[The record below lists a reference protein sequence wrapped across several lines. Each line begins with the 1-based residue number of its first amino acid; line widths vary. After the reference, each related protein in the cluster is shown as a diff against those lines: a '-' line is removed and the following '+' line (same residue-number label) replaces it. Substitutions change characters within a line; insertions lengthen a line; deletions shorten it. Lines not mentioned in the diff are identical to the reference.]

1 MLLAV
6 VVGWIGLLFI
16 GSMFLG
22 SPEDI
27 EHELVL
33 VRNEN
38 GEVTEFTKYGTT
50 DADLEQLRDMPE
62 LETLNLWGSENIT
75 DAGLAHLKGL
85 TNLDGLGLRGCEKI
99 TDAGLAQLKDLTNL
113 ETINLMG
120 THRTDPSQR
129 ND

>member
-62 LETLNLWGSENIT
+62 LEALNLRGSENIT
-75 DAGLAHLKGL
+75 DAGLVHLKGMTKL
-85 TNLDGLGLRGCEKI
+85 QYLNLSGCENI
-99 TDAGLAQLKDLTNL
+99 TDSGVAELQKALPNCEITY
-113 ETINLMG
+113 
-120 THRTDPSQR
+120 
-129 ND
+129 